1 MYSWVPGE
9 EDVNCKGPTK
19 SSPMTTGF
27 QNQEPERKEK
37 TNVHKV
43 NLKGGEWR
51 CVPMSAGARIVTEC
65 ALTDIPARHSQTCFG
80 SKLCK
85 DDYE

>member
-1 MYSWVPGE
+1 
-9 EDVNCKGPTK
+9 
-19 SSPMTTGF
+19 MTTGF

-51 CVPMSAGARIVTEC
+51 CVTMSAGARLVTEC
-65 ALTDIPARHSQTCFG
+65 ALTDIPAHHSQTCFG